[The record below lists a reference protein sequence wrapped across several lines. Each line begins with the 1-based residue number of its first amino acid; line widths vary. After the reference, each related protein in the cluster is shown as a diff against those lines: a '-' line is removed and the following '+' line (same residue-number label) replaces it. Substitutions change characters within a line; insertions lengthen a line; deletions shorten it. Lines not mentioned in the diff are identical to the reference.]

1 MGESIMSNDPAND
14 RYNPPSNLSDDF
26 NEYKFDDILEHDLF
40 WLNTNRTNNQV
51 YRKINE
57 SQAMNLKT
65 RETISFGKIETVF
78 QKI

>member
-1 MGESIMSNDPAND
+1 MSNDPAND